1 MSNDLSSKKNYAFNI
16 LAHEAAKES
25 AEYIKK
31 YLNKAIITDT
41 GWWVIA
47 VSKIEVK
54 GLCLEFGVHT
64 GKSINFLSKEKP
76 KQIWH
81 GFDSF
86 VGFQEDW
93 KGGFFAKGQFSLKG
107 EKPKVNKNVI
117 LIKGFFK
124 KTLPKFLK
132 QHKDKVSLMH
142 IDCDTYESTKEV
154 LDIVSSK
161 RLVPNTRILFDE
173 YHSYIGWKN
182 GEFKAWQEFVIKHK
196 IKYKYEMFGIRQALV
211 KIC

>member
-1 MSNDLSSKKNYAFNI
+1 MEVLRKNNAFDI
-16 LAHEAAKES
+16 LYYEAAKQS
-25 AEYIKK
+25 AKYIKK
-31 YLNKAIITDT
+31 YLNETIVSDRSWWII
-41 GWWVIA
+41 A
-47 VSKIEVK
+47 ASKIEVK

-64 GKSINFLSKEKP
+64 GTSINFLSKQKP
-76 KQIWH
+76 KQIWY

-93 KGGFFAKGQFSLKG
+93 KGGYFAKGMFSLKG
-107 EKPKVNKNVI
+107 KKPKVNKNVV

-132 QHKDKVSLMH
+132 QHKDKVSFMH
-142 IDCDTYESTKEV
+142 IDCDTHQSTKEV
-154 LDIVSSK
+154 LDIVGPE
-161 RLVPNTRILFDE
+161 RLVPNTRILFDD

-182 GEFKAWQEFVIKHK
+182 GGFKAWQKFVKKHK
-196 IKYKYEMFGIRQALV
+196 IKYKYEMFGERQALV

>member
-1 MSNDLSSKKNYAFNI
+1 MLKKNNAFDI
-16 LAHEAAKES
+16 LYNEAAKES

-31 YLNKAIITDT
+31 YLNEAIITDA

-47 VSKIEVK
+47 ASKIEVK

-76 KQIWH
+76 KQIWY

-93 KGGFFAKGQFSLKG
+93 KGGFFAKGQYSLKG
-107 EKPKVNKNVI
+107 EKPEVNENVI

-154 LDIVSSK
+154 LDIVSPK

-182 GEFKAWQEFVIKHK
+182 GEFKAWQEFVKKHK
-196 IKYKYEMFGIRQALV
+196 IKYKYEMFGERQALV

>member
-1 MSNDLSSKKNYAFNI
+1 MEVLKKNNAFDI
-16 LAHEAAKES
+16 LYNEAAKES

-31 YLNKAIITDT
+31 YLNEAIITDA

-47 VSKIEVK
+47 ASKIEVK

-76 KQIWH
+76 KQIWY

-93 KGGFFAKGQFSLKG
+93 KGGFFAKGQYSLKG
-107 EKPKVNKNVI
+107 EKPEVNENVI

-154 LDIVSSK
+154 LDIVGSE

-182 GEFKAWQEFVIKHK
+182 GEFKAWQEFVKKHK
-196 IKYKYEMFGIRQALV
+196 IKYKYEMFGERQALV